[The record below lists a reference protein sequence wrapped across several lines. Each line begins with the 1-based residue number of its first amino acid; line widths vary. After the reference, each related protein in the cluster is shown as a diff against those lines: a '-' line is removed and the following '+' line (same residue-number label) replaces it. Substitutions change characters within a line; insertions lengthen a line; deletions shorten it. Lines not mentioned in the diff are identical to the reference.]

1 MSTDAVEVAG
11 RDADKGRLTRTRAL
25 LEMFEEDRG
34 RPAATIEEL
43 REWMGA
49 QRIDQLQAR
58 MNRRLNSIDTW
69 HCAPPKRISASN
81 HAT

>member
-1 MSTDAVEVAG
+1 MSTDAIDVTG

-43 REWMGA
+43 REWMGG

-58 MNRRLNSIDTW
+58 MNRRLNSSDTR
-69 HCAPPKRISASN
+69 HCAPPKRISASL
-81 HAT
+81 HTS